1 MDKVLIDKLI
11 KMRYVE
17 IVVVLV
23 LVFLTIPIWDS
34 IEQKLSNENIVL
46 LDEYNNNFNRALN
59 NYFLVKN
66 QGQFYKI
73 SKIFS
78 TCGLF

>member
-1 MDKVLIDKLI
+1 MDKGLIDKLI
-11 KMRYVE
+11 RMRYVE
-17 IVVVLV
+17 IVVVVV
-23 LVFLTIPIWDS
+23 LVFLTIPIWNS
-34 IEQKLSNENIVL
+34 IEQKLNNENIIL
-46 LDEYNNNFNRALN
+46 LEEYNNNFNRALN

-66 QGQFYKI
+66 QGQFYKM